1 MMMRVYDVKE
11 EFWSCYDFYIDILV
25 VWCILW
31 EWVLHDDI
39 LIVFK
44 LFMKNSVFL
53 GWGLSDEVVVKNKWN
68 KDKNSKYKNR

>member
-1 MMMRVYDVKE
+1 MKMRVYDVKE